1 LVYWYGESYGS
12 QNAYSFL
19 PRKDV
24 ILYDDAIGE
33 ISAKVS
39 KIQKKSKKSTGD
51 KHFLK
56 IFTIMD
62 EDRKRPK
69 DERIA
74 WMKPKEDIEDEV
86 SEIEKPKSKKKENEI
101 KEESH

>member
-1 LVYWYGESYGS
+1 MGKKFVAKYRVGPWDVAGAVRFQWFEDFAKTENDPDLIDSLALVYWYGESFGS

-39 KIQKKSKKSTGD
+39 KIQKKSKKSSGD
-51 KHFLK
+51 KVC
-56 IFTIMD
+56 
-62 EDRKRPK
+62 
-69 DERIA
+69 
-74 WMKPKEDIEDEV
+74 DEV
-86 SEIEKPKSKKKENEI
+86 A
-101 KEESH
+101 